1 MKRRFMSISIGFS
14 LIMILMAGVF
24 YIQSRQQSLEDLRSQ
39 QIVAVNELEQL
50 ALQGELEELREQSS
64 KLQDSLRASE
74 TNSEGNIEY
83 LILGGIGVLYIAI
96 VFAYLYFAVLR
107 PFDKM
112 KNFAKDVAQG
122 NLEVPLDYERS
133 NYFGDFTWAFES
145 MRREILKSRS
155 CEKEAIEN
163 NKTVIATLSH
173 DIKTPVAS
181 IRAYAEGL
189 EANMDHSIEKRAKY
203 LHVIMKKCDEV
214 AALTNDL
221 FLHSISDMEKLK
233 VEAERFEL
241 CGFLEN
247 AIAEISAEHEDV
259 TLVLPESE
267 IFVLADRNR
276 LMQVCEN
283 LINNARKY
291 AKTNIDISVAVQDTF
306 ARISFRDYGGGIP
319 DEDMPFIFSKFYR
332 GKNCGNEQGSGLGLY
347 IVKYI
352 TQKQGG
358 TVELRNHP
366 DGLEAAVSV
375 PVAES

>member
-1 MKRRFMSISIGFS
+1 MKQC
-14 LIMILMAGVF
+14 A
-24 YIQSRQQSLEDLRSQ
+24 
-39 QIVAVNELEQL
+39 
-50 ALQGELEELREQSS
+50 
-64 KLQDSLRASE
+64 
-74 TNSEGNIEY
+74 
-83 LILGGIGVLYIAI
+83 
-96 VFAYLYFAVLR
+96 
-107 PFDKM
+107 
-112 KNFAKDVAQG
+112 
-122 NLEVPLDYERS
+122 
-133 NYFGDFTWAFES
+133 
-145 MRREILKSRS
+145 
-155 CEKEAIEN
+155 
-163 NKTVIATLSH
+163 
-173 DIKTPVAS
+173 
-181 IRAYAEGL
+181 
-189 EANMDHSIEKRAKY
+189 
-203 LHVIMKKCDEV
+203 EV
-214 AALTNDL
+214 AALTNSR

-233 VEAERFEL
+233 VEVERFEL

-291 AKTNIDISVAVQDTF
+291 AKTNIDISIAVQDTF
-306 ARISFRDYGGGIP
+306 ARICFRDYGGGIP

>member
-1 MKRRFMSISIGFS
+1 MKRRLMSISIGVSF
-14 LIMILMAGVF
+14 IMILIAGVF
-24 YIQSRQQSLEDLRSQ
+24 YIQSRRQSLEDLRSQ

-50 ALQGELEELREQSS
+50 ALQGELEELRAQSS

-112 KNFAKDVAQG
+112 KNFAKDVARG

-189 EANMDHSIEKRAKY
+189 EANMDHSVEKRAKY

-233 VEAERFEL
+233 VEVERFEL
-241 CGFLEN
+241 CGFLE
-247 AIAEISAEHEDV
+247 
-259 TLVLPESE
+259 
-267 IFVLADRNR
+267 
-276 LMQVCEN
+276 
-283 LINNARKY
+283 
-291 AKTNIDISVAVQDTF
+291 
-306 ARISFRDYGGGIP
+306 
-319 DEDMPFIFSKFYR
+319 
-332 GKNCGNEQGSGLGLY
+332 
-347 IVKYI
+347 
-352 TQKQGG
+352 
-358 TVELRNHP
+358 
-366 DGLEAAVSV
+366 
-375 PVAES
+375 